1 MNAKCII
8 CGRPVPAGRRVYCSA
23 ECAQEAKRRS
33 VAGGRTERRPLTGVY
48 HDMVCPDCGRVFSAH
63 FKSKRCPECAARAQA
78 RSCKMSERRFREGE
92 SRRIG
97 STAYCE
103 RCGRPYSI
111 HSGAQRY
118 CPECSPLV
126 RQRERYAA
134 MTDAERGE
142 HKARAHAQYL
152 EHRNEAIARARAN
165 YYGKRGME
173 VPAERGLPPHSASGS
188 PIAAA
193 RIAKGWT
200 QQQLDAAI
208 GARYNATATWES
220 GRRKPGEKTLRR
232 IAEALGVDWITLK
245 EEEKEE

>member
-8 CGRPVPAGRRVYCSA
+8 CGRPVPAGRRVFCGI
-23 ECAQEAKRRS
+23 ECAQEHKRRKA
-33 VAGGRTERRPLTGVY
+33 AGGRAVRQQKKGTLREL
-48 HDMVCPDCGRVFSAH
+48 VCPDCGKAFTGH
-63 FKSKRCPECAARAQA
+63 YKCKRCPECAAAAMARAGSRNNHVSLSA
-78 RSCKMSERRFREGE
+78 
-92 SRRIG
+92 RRIG
-97 STAYCE
+97 STALCE
-103 RCGRPYSI
+103 RCGRPYII

-118 CPECSPLV
+118 CADCSPLV

-134 MTDAERGE
+134 MTDTERAER
-142 HKARAHAQYL
+142 RAKVHAQYL
-152 EHRNEAIARARAN
+152 EHRDATIARARAN
-165 YYGKRGME
+165 YYGKKGMQ

-232 IAEALGVDWITLK
+232 IAEALGVDWTTLI
-245 EEEKEE
+245 E

>member
-1 MNAKCII
+1 MSEKKCAI
-8 CGRPVPAGRRVYCSA
+8 CGRPLPPRRHIYCSA

-78 RSCKMSERRFREGE
+78 RSCKMSEQRFREGE

-103 RCGRPYSI
+103 RCGRPYI
-111 HSGAQRY
+111 VHSGAQRY
-118 CPECSPLV
+118 CAECSPLV
-126 RQRERYAA
+126 RKRERYAA
-134 MTDAERGE
+134 MTDAERSE
-142 HKARAHAQYL
+142 YKARVHAQYL
-152 EHRNEAIARARAN
+152 EHRDATIARVRAN
-165 YYGKRGME
+165 YYRKRGME
-173 VPAERGLPPHSASGS
+173 IHEHSRPRGASGS

-232 IAEALGVDWITLK
+232 IAEALGVDWTTLI
-245 EEEKEE
+245 E